1 MPSIKKK
8 SKSKSKTKKRGGAAS
23 NDIIH
28 GMPIIDLYT
37 SIHNYLAFQ
46 RVMQQ
51 GVVTKID
58 DKIRKRLTHIFS
70 LDERNENSR
79 LYLFL
84 FRCMTIDNNIF
95 TKQPMTEFKERMVQI
110 LQDTIKTKIKN
121 FINISQQ
128 NENTINYLK
137 ISDMEN
143 IFQELIDDK
152 YIDELQE
159 VMNNF
164 TLEYFKEKADEVET
178 PLIDRTTYKSIMN
191 VIKVIVIGYVNK
203 DRFDLYSDELLRVIP
218 DDIAQVANPSHIQN
232 VMENFM
238 TNVVH
243 AINIQL
249 NQPENFVTRAILNP
263 FAFLRDIGNFLW
275 NHVNKAANLIQKQI
289 TENSETNFILAHIQ
303 EFFLNVEKIEPN
315 SDSGEPPIFSK
326 SEIKKVID
334 KIILLSSNDPNSVSG
349 TYLHNVLENLKK
361 MIVMF
366 QDKKLLETISTR
378 RIMILNMYKKRSVSV
393 DQCVLR
399 KTVKGLNNS
408 SLLGR
413 SASTSG
419 RYYTRKFK
427 KKILPRKYKYIKEKE
442 RTPLSHPIS
451 NGSKYTS
458 RRATSSRY
466 IPPIINM
473 NDSNTNSYTNSNE
486 NIQSI

>member
-1 MPSIKKK
+1 
-8 SKSKSKTKKRGGAAS
+8 
-23 NDIIH
+23 
-28 GMPIIDLYT
+28 MPIIDLYT
-37 SIHNYLAFQ
+37 SIHNYLAFR

-51 GVVTKID
+51 GAITKID
-58 DKIRKRLTHIFS
+58 RKIRKRLTDIFS

-84 FRCMTIDNNIF
+84 FRCMTIDNNIL
-95 TKQPMTEFKERMVQI
+95 TIQSMNEEERMVFKERMVQI
-110 LQDTIKTKIKN
+110 LQDTIKTKIIN
-121 FINISQQ
+121 FINISKQ

-143 IFQELIDDK
+143 IFQELIDND

-159 VMNNF
+159 IMNNF
-164 TLEYFKEKADEVET
+164 TLEYFKEKADEVAT
-178 PLIDRTTYKSIMN
+178 PIIDRTTYKSIMK

-203 DRFDLYSDELLRVIP
+203 DRFDLYKEELLGVIP
-218 DDIAQVANPSHIQN
+218 KDIADIANPSHIQN

-243 AINIQL
+243 EINKQL
-249 NQPENFVTRAILNP
+249 NHTENFVTRAILNP
-263 FAFLRDIGNFLW
+263 FVFLRDIGNFVW
-275 NHVNKAANLIQKQI
+275 NHVNKAANSIQKQI
-289 TENSETNFILAHIQ
+289 TENSETNIILTHIQ

-326 SEIKKVID
+326 SELKEVID

-349 TYLHNVLENLKK
+349 TYLHNVLENLKN

-366 QDKKLLETISTR
+366 QDRKLMETISTR

-393 DQCVLR
+393 DQRELR
-399 KTVKGLNNS
+399 KGLNNS
-408 SLLGR
+408 LLLER

-427 KKILPRKYKYIKEKE
+427 KNKRPRKYKYIKEKK

-451 NGSKYTS
+451 NGSKYYTS

-466 IPPIINM
+466 IPINM